1 VQGAPTGAHCAIRFR
16 YIPLVQPPGAIVG
29 SARASISRHSERLPV
44 SPRPHVSAFVLLLA
58 TAAACA
64 TPSAPAVSATVH
76 VPVAEVVAT
85 RSGAGASSWIQFAVP
100 VTLVNQGTTA
110 IRLGFCG
117 VALDVQLEG
126 RWTQAWSPVCAAAAD
141 NERIAPGGRRD
152 FDVQVI
158 AATGGAGSPR
168 WRGAPGASYRVV
180 LTLVPAGAQ
189 GQLPQVASNGFAVL
203 GLP

>member
-1 VQGAPTGAHCAIRFR
+1 
-16 YIPLVQPPGAIVG
+16 
-29 SARASISRHSERLPV
+29 V
-44 SPRPHVSAFVLLLA
+44 SPRPLVSSLALLLA

-85 RSGAGASSWIQFAVP
+85 RTGAGSTAWIRFAVP
-100 VTLVNQGTTA
+100 VTLVNQGTTP

-126 RWTQAWSPVCAAAAD
+126 QWTQAWSPVCAAAGD
-141 NERIAPGGRRD
+141 NAQIAPGGRRD
-152 FDVQVI
+152 FDVQVS

-168 WRGAPGASYRVV
+168 WRGAPGANYRVV
-180 LTLVPAGAQ
+180 LTLFPAGAQ
-189 GQLPQVASNGFAVL
+189 GQLPQVASNGFAVRD
-203 GLP
+203 LP